1 MKRLRYLAN
10 ITILVLVILG
20 LAGRYFSAF
29 AFAGASGTILPV
41 PEPVA
46 MILLGMG
53 LISLAGFG
61 RKWKRTP

>member
-1 MKRLRYLAN
+1 MKRLRY

-20 LAGRYFSAF
+20 LAGRYFNAF
-29 AFAGASGTILPV
+29 AFTGASGAIIPV
-41 PEPVA
+41 PEPIL

>member
-1 MKRLRYLAN
+1 MKKLRY
-10 ITILVLVILG
+10 IKILVLVILG
-20 LAGRYFSAF
+20 LALRYFSAF
-29 AFAGASGTILPV
+29 AFTGPSGTTIPM
-41 PEPVA
+41 PEPVS